1 MNDLAQ
7 FSGEKVLVTGATGF
21 IGSHLCRR
29 LGEGG
34 AEVHG
39 VSRLEQSR
47 EEFGQR
53 WWQGDLA
60 DLSTVRDL
68 LAAIKPAVVFHLA
81 SHVAGARDAGLV
93 VPTFRSNLTST
104 VNLLTVATEVRC
116 RRIVLASSME
126 EPEPGNADAIP
137 SSPYAVA
144 KWAGS
149 AYGRMFHALFQL
161 PVVILR
167 IFMVYGP
174 RQRDVSKLVPYVTL
188 ALLRG
193 EPPKLTS
200 GRRLVDW
207 IYVDDVVDALLAA
220 ARSTG
225 VEGCTID
232 VGSGTLVPIRTVVDH
247 LVRLIDPRIEP
258 LFGSLAERPLEQ
270 TRVADIE
277 RSNVLMGWKPG
288 TALEDGLR
296 HTVEWYR
303 RRITGGV
310 L

>member
-1 MNDLAQ
+1 MDPAP
-7 FSGEKVLVTGATGF
+7 FSGETILVTGATGF

-29 LGEGG
+29 LGDGG

-39 VSRLEQSR
+39 VSRAEQPR
-47 EEFGQR
+47 EESGPR

-68 LAAIKPAVVFHLA
+68 MAAIRPTVVFHLA

-104 VNLLTVATEVRC
+104 VNVLAVATEVRC
-116 RRIVLASSME
+116 RRVVLASSME

-161 PVVILR
+161 PIVILR

-193 EPPKLTS
+193 ESPKLTA

-232 VGSGTLVPIRTVVDH
+232 VGSGELVPIRTVVEH
-247 LVRLIDPRIEP
+247 LVRLIDRRIEP
-258 LFGSLAERPLEQ
+258 LFGALTERPLEQ
-270 TRVADIE
+270 TRVADVT
-277 RSNVLMGWKPG
+277 RSTALMGWKPG

-303 RRITGGV
+303 RHISGGV
-310 L
+310 P